1 MLSIGLMVHV
11 QHLSGSFTAAG
22 VVAGA
27 YALALSIGGPMLGR
41 LVDRSGQTLVLLTS
55 AGAAAALLGTIAI
68 APAGTPLGVLVALA
82 IGIGLAEPP
91 VGACLRTQLSS
102 LLPDPGVVRAAYAF
116 EASIV
121 ELTWVAG
128 PPFVLGVGALWS
140 TGTALAAGGVVL
152 LVATAAFAAQPASRS
167 WPPTPAAGQRHGGA
181 LRTPAMRT
189 LIAVLLLVGV
199 LLGADEVAVTAAARA
214 LDGTTAAALLLALW
228 GRIVCRRPGHHPFRR
243 GRPHR
248 CRTGAGARRAGG
260 WSPGPDPGVRRHPL
274 AGGCAAARRRGD
286 FTGRSQ
292 RKRDGR

>member
-68 APAGTPLGVLVALA
+68 VPAGTPLGVLVALA

-228 GRIVCRRPGHHPFRR
+228 GVGSFAGGLVITRSGGGARTAAGLALVLAALAAGHLALSRRPAASSRWGLCCCSP
-243 GRPHR
+243 
-248 CRTGAGARRAGG
+248 ARRFHRPKPA
-260 WSPGPDPGVRRHPL
+260 
-274 AGGCAAARRRGD
+274 
-286 FTGRSQ
+286 
-292 RKRDGR
+292 

>member
-1 MLSIGLMVHV
+1 MRSIASSPAARRLFATSIVARLPLAMLSIGLMVHV

-55 AGAAAALLGTIAI
+55 AAPPPRCWARSRSL
-68 APAGTPLGVLVALA
+68 PAGTPLGVLVALA
-82 IGIGLAEPP
+82 TGIGLAEPP

-102 LLPDPGVVRAAYAF
+102 LLPDPGAVRAAYAF

-128 PPFVLGVGALWS
+128 PRSCSASVRCGPPVRPSRPAAWYCWS
-140 TGTALAAGGVVL
+140 QPPRSPPNRPRAAGRRRP
-152 LVATAAFAAQPASRS
+152 QRASRTEARCARRRCGRWS
-167 WPPTPAAGQRHGGA
+167 PCCS
-181 LRTPAMRT
+181 
-189 LIAVLLLVGV
+189 LVGV

-228 GRIVCRRPGHHPFRR
+228 GVGSF
-243 GRPHR
+243 
-248 CRTGAGARRAGG
+248 AGG
-260 WSPGPDPGVRRHPL
+260 LLVTRFGGGAAPPPDWRWCSPRWRLVTWP
-274 AGGCAAARRRGD
+274 
-286 FTGRSQ
+286 
-292 RKRDGR
+292 